1 MLLSPVS
8 LALSIKLEKIIAM
21 IRKNRIHSIEEAMQ
35 RKYENMVDIHVFYVH
50 QEREGEEDIS
60 KKKIRERI

>member
-8 LALSIKLEKIIAM
+8 LALSIKHMASFWGYE
-21 IRKNRIHSIEEAMQ
+21 RIEEAMQ

-50 QEREGEEDIS
+50 QERERGVG
-60 KKKIRERI
+60 RYF

>member
-1 MLLSPVS
+1 
-8 LALSIKLEKIIAM
+8 M

-60 KKKIRERI
+60 KKKSEREYRG

>member
-1 MLLSPVS
+1 
-8 LALSIKLEKIIAM
+8 M

-50 QEREGEEDIS
+50 QDREGEEDIS
-60 KKKIRERI
+60 KKNQRENIEGREKGRCYS